1 MASLREQKQAAR
13 ERLHRVNSVEAYY
26 CLGDADPVEVTVRVH
41 RKQKDIG
48 DAAAGFAVQSE
59 LVTSIVFLRS
69 ELSGSPARNA
79 YVSVTADEA
88 YVLGES
94 DPNYGITQ
102 EVAAAPVS
110 ATKLSTLN
118 LPVRE

>member
-1 MASLREQKQAAR
+1 MTSLREQKQAAR

-26 CLGDADPVEVTVRVH
+26 CNGAADPVEVTVRVH

-59 LVTSIVFLRS
+59 LVTSIVFQRAQLP
-69 ELSGSPARNA
+69 GPPARNA
-79 YVSVTADEA
+79 YVSITADEA

-94 DPNYGITQ
+94 DPPYGITQ
-102 EVAAAPVS
+102 EAAAAPVS
-110 ATKLSTLN
+110 AAKLATLN